1 MAKITYENKVALNV
15 NSDIAD
21 VNKCNATD
29 LNEIKNVVNENDDN
43 TITNTN
49 NIAKNAAK
57 IGTLSSL
64 NTTNKNNL
72 VGAINEVNANAN
84 NLKPVLLYS
93 YTGTNK
99 QTSITLS
106 DSYSNYKFIEIYGQ
120 RNAMHGSVK
129 MNTNISGVID
139 FNIVGQNNG
148 YLEISSS
155 HMAFN
160 NTSVT
165 LTGNVIVFDTTSG
178 AVAGHAYNQE
188 NIIRKIYGYKE

>member
-1 MAKITYENKVALNV
+1 MAKITFENKVALNV

-43 TITNTN
+43 TTTNTN

-72 VGAINEVNANAN
+72 VSAINEVNANAN
-84 NLKPVLLYS
+84 NLKPVQLYS

-99 QTSITLS
+99 QTSINLS

-120 RNAMHGSVK
+120 RNVMHGFIK
-129 MNTNISGVID
+129 MNTTDSNVID

-155 HMAFN
+155 HMIFN

-165 LTGNVIVFDTTSG
+165 LTGNVITFDTTSG
-178 AVAGHAYNQE
+178 AVAGYDYNQQ
-188 NIIRKIYGYKE
+188 NIIRKIYGYK